1 MSIFQV
7 LLIGGPPGAG
17 KTTLA
22 RAVAAKLD
30 WPTMTCDDIRHAVR
44 GVTTPE
50 SHPALHN
57 PLGHIPYFTNG
68 PVDKLIADAVALQD
82 AMWPAIERV
91 VRVHVTW
98 KMPIVMDWWL
108 LSPAKVAALGLAE
121 VQSVWIEIA
130 PDALELREKR
140 NVEFIQES
148 PNPEQMFENFMAR
161 ALWRN
166 TEVAS
171 KARELGLPV
180 LQQPGDRTVGSLVD
194 EVVDILG

>member
-1 MSIFQV
+1 
-7 LLIGGPPGAG
+7 
-17 KTTLA
+17 
-22 RAVAAKLD
+22 
-30 WPTMTCDDIRHAVR
+30 
-44 GVTTPE
+44 
-50 SHPALHN
+50 
-57 PLGHIPYFTNG
+57 
-68 PVDKLIADAVALQD
+68 
-82 AMWPAIERV
+82 
-91 VRVHVTW
+91 
-98 KMPIVMDWWL
+98 MDWWL

-130 PDALELREKR
+130 SDALELREKR